1 MLPWYDVSS
10 ASPASSGVAMSAA
23 AQRKQQGLRSYDK
36 LLIGGHWMS
45 PTSSGVI
52 DVISPTTE
60 AIIAHVPDGQVADI
74 DAAVAVAREA
84 FDSGPWPRMSPNER
98 AAALRRVRDE
108 VEARLPEMSEA
119 LTKEIGAPLPAS
131 RGYHDAAVRM
141 WDSAIDVLETYSF
154 SEVRETPEGRAHL
167 VRMPIGVVGTIIPW
181 NAPVPSASM
190 KVPAALAAGCTVV
203 LKPAPEGP
211 VSAMML
217 ADALE
222 AAELPEGVVSII
234 PAGREVGEHLVRH
247 PGVDKIAFTGSTAAG
262 RRIMS
267 LCAERVARVTLEL
280 GGKSAGIIA
289 DDVELDGFLS
299 GLVSAGIDH
308 SGQVCAAL
316 TRVLV
321 PRHRHDEV
329 VDAIAD
335 IMRDVVVGDPMDPK
349 TVLGPL
355 AAERQRDRVEMYVAL
370 GIEEGAKLISGGRR
384 PLHLE
389 RGWFYEPT
397 LFAEVD
403 NSMRI
408 AQEEI
413 FGPVLC
419 VIPFEDTDD
428 AIRIAN
434 DSIYGLSGAVYANDL
449 DLAARIAHEVR
460 TGQMWVNTWGMCIT
474 QPFGGFKQ
482 SGLGREGGTEGMAPY
497 LEPKLIE
504 GL

>member
-1 MLPWYDVSS
+1 
-10 ASPASSGVAMSAA
+10 MSAA
-23 AQRKQQGLRSYDK
+23 VRPKRASLRSYDK
-36 LLIGGHWMS
+36 LLIGGRWATPS
-45 PTSSGVI
+45 SSGVI
-52 DVISPTTE
+52 EVISPTTE
-60 AIIAHVPDGQVADI
+60 EIVAHVPEGQAADI
-74 DAAVAVAREA
+74 DAAVAAARHA
-84 FDSGPWPRMSPNER
+84 FDRGPWPRMSQTER
-98 AAALRRVRDE
+98 ATALRRVKHE
-108 VEARLPEMSEA
+108 LEARLPEMSEA
-119 LTKEIGAPLPAS
+119 LTTEIGAPLAAS
-131 RGYHDAAVRM
+131 KGYHDAALRM
-141 WDSAIDVLETYSF
+141 WESAIDLLEGYPF
-154 SEVRETPEGRAHL
+154 SEKRETPEGTARL
-167 VRMPIGVVGTIIPW
+167 IRTPIGVVGTITPW

-190 KVPAALAAGCTVV
+190 KLPPALAAGCTVV

-217 ADALE
+217 ADAIE
-222 AAELPEGVVSII
+222 AAELPEGVVSVV

-247 PGVDKIAFTGSTAAG
+247 ADVDKIAFTGSTAAG

-289 DDVELDGFLS
+289 DDIDLEGFLT

-316 TRVLV
+316 TRILV

-329 VDAIAD
+329 VAAIAE
-335 IMRDVVVGDPMDPK
+335 IMRTVVVGDPADPE

-355 AAERQRDRVEMYVAL
+355 AAERQRDRVEAYVAL
-370 GIEEGAKLISGGRR
+370 GIEEGAKLIVGGRR
-384 PLHLE
+384 PPRRE

-397 LFAEVD
+397 LFAEVG

-419 VIPFEDTDD
+419 VIPFEDTDA

-449 DLAARIAHEVR
+449 ALAARIAHEVR
-460 TGQMWVNTWGMCIT
+460 TGQMWVNGWGMCVT

-482 SGLGREGGTEGMAPY
+482 SGLGREGGIEGMAAY

>member
-1 MLPWYDVSS
+1 
-10 ASPASSGVAMSAA
+10 MS
-23 AQRKQQGLRSYDK
+23 Q
-36 LLIGGHWMS
+36 
-45 PTSSGVI
+45 P
-52 DVISPTTE
+52 
-60 AIIAHVPDGQVADI
+60 
-74 DAAVAVAREA
+74 
-84 FDSGPWPRMSPNER
+84 ER
-98 AAALRRVRDE
+98 AAALGRVRDE

-119 LTKEIGAPLPAS
+119 LTAEIGAPRAAS

-141 WDSAIDVLETYSF
+141 WQSAIDVLEDYAF
-154 SEVRETPEGRAHL
+154 SESRETPEGTARL
-167 VRMPIGVVGTIIPW
+167 VRTPLGVVATIIPW

-190 KVPAALAAGCTVV
+190 KLPAALAAGCTVV

-217 ADALE
+217 AEAIE
-222 AAELPEGVVSII
+222 AAELPVGVVSVI

-247 PGVDKIAFTGSTAAG
+247 PDVDKIAFTGSTAAG

-267 LCAERVARVTLEL
+267 LCGERVARVTLEL

-289 DDVELDGFLS
+289 DDIDLDGFLE
-299 GLVSAGIDH
+299 GLVFAGIDH

-316 TRVLV
+316 TRILV
-321 PRHRHDEV
+321 PRDRHDEV

-335 IMRDVVVGDPMDPK
+335 IMRGVVVGDPTDPD
-349 TVLGPL
+349 TILGPL
-355 AAERQRDRVEMYVAL
+355 AAQRQRDRVEGYVAL
-370 GIEEGAKLISGGRR
+370 GIEEGAKLIVGGRR
-384 PLHLE
+384 PPHLK

-434 DSIYGLSGAVYANDL
+434 DSIYGLSGAVYADDL

-460 TGQMWVNTWGMCIT
+460 AGQMWVNTWGMCIT

-482 SGLGREGGTEGMAPY
+482 SGLGREGGIEGMAPY

>member
-1 MLPWYDVSS
+1 MVPLRRFAHMSERLPT
-10 ASPASSGVAMSAA
+10 
-23 AQRKQQGLRSYDK
+23 YDK
-36 LLIGGHWMS
+36 LFIGGRWED
-45 PTSSGVI
+45 PSSRRVI

-60 AIIAHVPDGQVADI
+60 EKITHVPEGQAADI
-74 DAAVAVAREA
+74 DAAVAAARHA
-84 FDSGPWPRMSPNER
+84 FDSGPWPRLSQNER
-98 AAALRRVRDE
+98 ATALRRVRDE
-108 VEARLPEMSEA
+108 LEVRLTQMSEA
-119 LTKEIGAPLPAS
+119 LTAEIGAPLAAS

-141 WDSAIDVLETYSF
+141 WDSAIDTLEGYSF
-154 SEVRETPEGRAHL
+154 SETRETPEGTARL
-167 VRMPIGVVGTIIPW
+167 VRMPVGLVGTIIPW

-211 VSAMML
+211 VSTMML
-217 ADALE
+217 AEAFE
-222 AAELPEGVVSII
+222 AAELPEGVISVV

-247 PGVDKIAFTGSTAAG
+247 RDVDKIAFTGSTAAG

-289 DDVELDGFLS
+289 DDIDLDEFLP

-316 TRVLV
+316 TRILV

-329 VDAIAD
+329 VDAVAA
-335 IMRDVVVGDPMDPK
+335 IMQGLVVGDPSEPG

-355 AAERQRDRVEMYVAL
+355 AAERQRDRVEEYVAV
-370 GIEEGAKLISGGRR
+370 GIEEGAKLIVGGQR
-384 PLHLE
+384 PGHLE

-419 VIPFEDTDD
+419 VIPFEDADD
-428 AIRIAN
+428 AVRIAN
-434 DSIYGLSGAVYANDL
+434 DSIYGLSGAVYADDL
-449 DLAARIAHEVR
+449 DLAARIAYGVR
-460 TGQMWVNTWGMCIT
+460 AGQMWVNTWGMCIT
-474 QPFGGFKQ
+474 EPFGGFKQ
-482 SGLGREGGTEGMAPY
+482 SGLGREGGVEGMAPY

-504 GL
+504 GLEGR

>member
-1 MLPWYDVSS
+1 MRTAP
-10 ASPASSGVAMSAA
+10 
-23 AQRKQQGLRSYDK
+23 QERLRSYDK
-36 LLIGGHWMS
+36 LLIGGRWTA
-45 PTSSGVI
+45 PSSSRVI
-52 DVISPTTE
+52 NVISPTTE
-60 AIIAHVPDGQVADI
+60 QTIAHVPDGQAADI
-74 DAAVAVAREA
+74 DAAVAAARQA
-84 FDSGPWPRMSPNER
+84 FDHGPWPRMNQKER
-98 AAALRRVRDE
+98 AAALRRVKDE
-108 VEARLPEMSEA
+108 VEARLTEMSEA
-119 LTKEIGAPLPAS
+119 LTTEIGAPLAAS
-131 RGYHDAAVRM
+131 RGYHEAAVRM
-141 WDSAIDVLETYSF
+141 WESAIDVLESYPF
-154 SEVRETPEGRAHL
+154 SEMRETPEGRARL
-167 VRMPIGVVGTIIPW
+167 VRMPVGVVGTITPW

-190 KVPAALAAGCTVV
+190 KIPAALAAGCTVV

-217 ADALE
+217 AEAIE
-222 AAELPEGVVSII
+222 AAELPDGVVSVI

-247 PGVDKIAFTGSTAAG
+247 SDVDKIAFTGSTVAG

-289 DDVELDGFLS
+289 DDIDLDGFLG

-321 PRHRHDEV
+321 PRHRQSEV
-329 VDAIAD
+329 VDGIVD
-335 IMRDVVVGDPMDPK
+335 IMRSVIVGDPAEPK
-349 TVLGPL
+349 TTLGPL
-355 AAERQRDRVEMYVAL
+355 AAERQRDRVEGYVAL
-370 GIEEGAKLISGGRR
+370 AVEEGAKLIVGGRR
-384 PLHLE
+384 PPHLK

-460 TGQMWVNTWGMCIT
+460 AGQMWVNTWGMCIT

-482 SGLGREGGTEGMAPY
+482 SGLGREGGVEGMSPY

>member
-1 MLPWYDVSS
+1 
-10 ASPASSGVAMSAA
+10 
-23 AQRKQQGLRSYDK
+23 
-36 LLIGGHWMS
+36 
-45 PTSSGVI
+45 
-52 DVISPTTE
+52 
-60 AIIAHVPDGQVADI
+60 
-74 DAAVAVAREA
+74 
-84 FDSGPWPRMSPNER
+84 
-98 AAALRRVRDE
+98 
-108 VEARLPEMSEA
+108 MSEA
-119 LTKEIGAPLPAS
+119 LTTEIGAPVAAS
-131 RGYHDAAVRM
+131 KGYHAAVLHM
-141 WDSAIDVLETYSF
+141 WESAIDLLGGYPF
-154 SEVRETPEGRAHL
+154 SEERETAEGM
-167 VRMPIGVVGTIIPW
+167 VRLIRTPIGVVGTITPW

-190 KVPAALAAGCTVV
+190 KLPTALAAGCTVV

-211 VSAMML
+211 VSTMML
-217 ADALE
+217 AEAIE
-222 AAELPEGVVSII
+222 AAELPEGVVSVI

-247 PGVDKIAFTGSTAAG
+247 PDVDKIAFTGSTAAG

-289 DDVELDGFLS
+289 DDIDVTGFLND
-299 GLVSAGIDH
+299 LVFAGIGH

-316 TRVLV
+316 TRILV
-321 PRHRHDEV
+321 PRYRHEEV
-329 VDAIAD
+329 VDAVAE
-335 IMRDVVVGDPMDPK
+335 IMRSVIVGDPADPE

-355 AAERQRDRVEMYVAL
+355 ASERQRDRVEAYVAL
-370 GIEEGAKLISGGRR
+370 GINEGARVIVGGRR
-384 PLHLE
+384 PPHLE

-419 VIPFEDTDD
+419 VIPFDDTAD

-434 DSIYGLSGAVYANDL
+434 DSMYGLSGAVYANDI
-449 DLAARIAHEVR
+449 DLAAQIAREVR
-460 TGQMWVNTWGMCIT
+460 TGQMWVNTWGMCVS

-482 SGLGREGGTEGMAPY
+482 SGLGREGGVEGIAAY
-497 LEPKLIE
+497 LEPKLIG

>member
-1 MLPWYDVSS
+1 
-10 ASPASSGVAMSAA
+10 MSAVEH
-23 AQRKQQGLRSYDK
+23 RKQESLRSYDK
-36 LLIGGHWMS
+36 LFIGGRWTN
-45 PTSSGVI
+45 PSSSRLI

-60 AIIAHVPDGQVADI
+60 KTIACVPEGQAGDI
-74 DAAVAVAREA
+74 DAAVAAARHA
-84 FDSGPWPRMSPNER
+84 FDAGPWPRMSQKER
-98 AAALRRVRDE
+98 AAALGRVKNE
-108 VEARLPEMSEA
+108 LEARLREMAEA
-119 LTKEIGAPLPAS
+119 LTMEIGAPLAAS
-131 RGYHDAAVRM
+131 RGYHEAAVRM
-141 WDSAIDVLETYSF
+141 WESTIDMLETYPF
-154 SEVRETPEGRAHL
+154 SERRETPEGTALL
-167 VRMPIGVVGTIIPW
+167 VRTPIGVVGTITPW

-190 KVPAALAAGCTVV
+190 KLPSALASGCTVV

-211 VSAMML
+211 VSMMML
-217 ADALE
+217 AEAFE
-222 AAELPEGVVSII
+222 AAELPEGVISVI
-234 PAGREVGEHLVRH
+234 PTGREVGEHMVRH
-247 PGVDKIAFTGSTAAG
+247 PDVDKIAFTGSTAAG

-267 LCAERVARVTLEL
+267 LCGERVARVTLEL

-289 DDVELDGFLS
+289 DDIELDGFLA

-316 TRVLV
+316 TRILV

-329 VDAIAD
+329 VDAVAD
-335 IMRDVVVGDPMDPK
+335 IMRGVVVGDPWDPN

-355 AAERQRDRVEMYVAL
+355 AAERQRDRVESYVAL
-370 GIEEGAKLISGGRR
+370 GIEEGAKVVVGGRR
-384 PLHLE
+384 PPHLE

-397 LFAEVD
+397 LFAEVN

-434 DSIYGLSGAVYANDL
+434 DSIYGLSGAVYADDL
-449 DLAARIAHEVR
+449 GLAERIAHEVR

-482 SGLGREGGTEGMAPY
+482 SGLGREGGIEGMTPY

>member
-1 MLPWYDVSS
+1 MRTAPQE
-10 ASPASSGVAMSAA
+10 GV
-23 AQRKQQGLRSYDK
+23 RSYDK
-36 LLIGGHWMS
+36 LLIGGRWKE
-45 PTSSGVI
+45 PSGASVI

-60 AIIAHVPDGQVADI
+60 QTIAHVPEGQPADI
-74 DAAVAVAREA
+74 DAAVAAARFA
-84 FDSGPWPRMSPNER
+84 FDRGPWPRMFQRER

-119 LTKEIGAPLPAS
+119 LTTEIGAPRAAS

-141 WDSAIDVLETYSF
+141 WQSAIDLLESYPF
-154 SEVRETPEGRAHL
+154 SETRETPEGTALL
-167 VRMPIGVVGTIIPW
+167 VRMPVGVVGTITPW

-190 KVPAALAAGCTVV
+190 KLPYALAAGCTVV

-217 ADALE
+217 AEAIA
-222 AAELPEGVVSII
+222 AAELPDGVVSVI

-247 PGVDKIAFTGSTAAG
+247 ADVDKVAFTGSTVAG

-267 LCAERVARVTLEL
+267 LCGERVARVTLEL

-289 DDVELDGFLS
+289 DDIDLEAFL
-299 GLVSAGIDH
+299 GDLVFAGIDH

-329 VDAIAD
+329 VDAIAG
-335 IMRDVVVGDPMDPK
+335 IMRSVVVGDPTDPD

-355 AAERQRDRVEMYVAL
+355 AAERQRDRVEGYVAL
-370 GIEEGAKLISGGRR
+370 GIEEGAKLIVGGRR
-384 PLHLE
+384 PPHLE

-434 DSIYGLSGAVYANDL
+434 DSIYGLSGAVYATDL

-460 TGQMWVNTWGMCIT
+460 AGQMWVNTWGMCIT
-474 QPFGGFKQ
+474 EPFGGFKQ
-482 SGLGREGGTEGMAPY
+482 SGLGREGGIEGMAPY

-504 GL
+504 GLEGR

>member
-1 MLPWYDVSS
+1 M
-10 ASPASSGVAMSAA
+10 PAL
-23 AQRKQQGLRSYDK
+23 AQPKRESLRSYDK
-36 LLIGGHWMS
+36 LFIGGRWEDPSS
-45 PTSSGVI
+45 PRLI
-52 DVISPTTE
+52 HVISPTTE
-60 AIIAHVPDGQVADI
+60 QKIAHVPEGQAADI
-74 DAAVAVAREA
+74 DAAVASARHA
-84 FDSGPWPRMSPNER
+84 FDDGPWPRLGQSER

-108 VEARLPEMSEA
+108 LEARLPEMSAA
-119 LTKEIGAPLPAS
+119 LTTEIGAPLAAS
-131 RGYHDAAVRM
+131 RDYHDAALRM
-141 WDSAIDVLETYSF
+141 WESAIDLLERYPF
-154 SEVRETPEGRAHL
+154 SETRETPEGPARL
-167 VRMPIGVVGTIIPW
+167 IRMPIGVVGTIIPW

-190 KVPAALAAGCTVV
+190 KLPAALAAGCTVV

-211 VSAMML
+211 VSTMML
-217 ADALE
+217 AEAFE
-222 AAELPEGVVSII
+222 AAELPEGVISVI

-247 PGVDKIAFTGSTAAG
+247 HDVDKIAFTGSTAAG

-267 LCAERVARVTLEL
+267 LCAERIARVTLEL

-289 DDVELDGFLS
+289 DDIDLEGFLP

-316 TRVLV
+316 TRILV
-321 PRHRHDEV
+321 PKDRHDEV
-329 VDAIAD
+329 VAAVAE
-335 IMRDVVVGDPMDPK
+335 IMRGVVVGDPTDPE

-355 AAERQRDRVEMYVAL
+355 AAERQRDRVEAYVAL
-370 GIEEGAKLISGGRR
+370 GIEEGAKVIIGGRR
-384 PLHLE
+384 PPHLD

-419 VIPFEDTDD
+419 VIPFEDADD
-428 AIRIAN
+428 AIRISN
-434 DSIYGLSGAVYANDL
+434 ESIYGLSGAVYANDL
-449 DLAARIAHEVR
+449 DLAARIAYGVR
-460 TGQMWVNTWGMCIT
+460 TGQMWVNRWGMCIT

-482 SGLGREGGTEGMAPY
+482 SGLGREGGIEGMSPY

-504 GL
+504 GLEGA

>member
-1 MLPWYDVSS
+1 
-10 ASPASSGVAMSAA
+10 
-23 AQRKQQGLRSYDK
+23 
-36 LLIGGHWMS
+36 
-45 PTSSGVI
+45 
-52 DVISPTTE
+52 
-60 AIIAHVPDGQVADI
+60 
-74 DAAVAVAREA
+74 
-84 FDSGPWPRMSPNER
+84 
-98 AAALRRVRDE
+98 
-108 VEARLPEMSEA
+108 
-119 LTKEIGAPLPAS
+119 
-131 RGYHDAAVRM
+131 
-141 WDSAIDVLETYSF
+141 
-154 SEVRETPEGRAHL
+154 
-167 VRMPIGVVGTIIPW
+167 
-181 NAPVPSASM
+181 
-190 KVPAALAAGCTVV
+190 
-203 LKPAPEGP
+203 
-211 VSAMML
+211 MML
-217 ADALE
+217 AEAIA
-222 AAELPEGVVSII
+222 AAELPDGVVSVI
-234 PAGREVGEHLVRH
+234 PAGRDVGEHLVRH
-247 PGVDKIAFTGSTAAG
+247 SDVDKIAFTGSTVAG

-289 DDVELDGFLS
+289 DDIDLDGFLA

-321 PRHRHDEV
+321 PRHRHGEV

-335 IMRDVVVGDPMDPK
+335 IMQSVVVGDPAEPR
-349 TVLGPL
+349 TTLGPL
-355 AAERQRDRVEMYVAL
+355 AAERQRDRVESYVAL
-370 GIEEGAKLISGGRR
+370 GIEEGAKLIVGGRR
-384 PLHLE
+384 PPHLE

-460 TGQMWVNTWGMCIT
+460 AGQMWVNRWGMCIT

-482 SGLGREGGTEGMAPY
+482 SGLGREGGIEGMSPY

-504 GL
+504 GLYVSAAPRHGARNARS

>member
-1 MLPWYDVSS
+1 
-10 ASPASSGVAMSAA
+10 MSAV
-23 AQRKQQGLRSYDK
+23 AQRKQESLRSYEK
-36 LLIGGHWMS
+36 LFIGGRWED
-45 PTSSGVI
+45 PSSSRVI

-60 AIIAHVPDGQVADI
+60 EKIAHVPEGQAADI
-74 DAAVAVAREA
+74 DAAVAAARRA
-84 FDSGPWPRMSPNER
+84 FDSGLWPRMSQTER
-98 AAALRRVRDE
+98 ATALRRVKNE

-119 LTKEIGAPLPAS
+119 LTTEIGAPAAAS
-131 RGYHDAAVRM
+131 RSYHEAAVRM
-141 WDSAIDVLETYSF
+141 WESTIELLEGYRFT
-154 SEVRETPEGRAHL
+154 EKRKTPEGTAIL
-167 VRMPIGVVGTIIPW
+167 QLMAVGVVGTITPW
-181 NAPVPSASM
+181 NAPVPSTSM
-190 KVPAALAAGCTVV
+190 KLPAALAAGCAVV

-217 ADALE
+217 ADAIE
-222 AAELPEGVVSII
+222 AAELPEGVVSVI

-247 PGVDKIAFTGSTAAG
+247 PDVDKIAFTGSTAAG

-289 DDVELDGFLS
+289 DDIDLDGFLGS
-299 GLVSAGIDH
+299 LVSAGIDH

-316 TRVLV
+316 TRILV
-321 PRHRHDEV
+321 PKHRHDEV

-335 IMRDVVVGDPMDPK
+335 IMRSVVVGDPTDPR
-349 TVLGPL
+349 TDLGPL
-355 AAERQRDRVEMYVAL
+355 AAERQRDRVEAYVAL
-370 GIEEGAKLISGGRR
+370 GVEEGAKMILGGRR
-384 PLHLE
+384 PPHLD

-419 VIPFEDTDD
+419 VIPFEDIED

-434 DSIYGLSGAVYANDL
+434 DSIYGLSGAVYADDL
-449 DLAARIAHEVR
+449 DLAARISHEVR
-460 TGQMWVNTWGMCIT
+460 TGQIWVNRWGMCIT
-474 QPFGGFKQ
+474 EPFGGFKQ
-482 SGLGREGGTEGMAPY
+482 SGLGREGGVEGMAAY